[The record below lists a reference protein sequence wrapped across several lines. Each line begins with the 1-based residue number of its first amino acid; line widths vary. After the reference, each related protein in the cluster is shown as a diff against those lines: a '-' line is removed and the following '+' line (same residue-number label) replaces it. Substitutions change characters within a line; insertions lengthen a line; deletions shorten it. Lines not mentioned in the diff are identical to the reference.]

1 MRHRSPVVLALLVV
15 AALAGAAAPASG
27 STAGTAV
34 TAALAGGP
42 LALAVAQP
50 SVAYS
55 FGLDGQDQAQA
66 QVVGLEPSDNTGTGN
81 GWDVTV
87 VSTALANGSGQV
99 VPSSWS
105 LVLNG
110 SAISPS
116 ATTGLTPAANGP
128 GTYTLPSGNTATYP
142 LAVPGVHGG
151 SNPTPAVVYSAA
163 AGSGMG
169 DFVLPADLWLSVPA
183 NALAGSYS
191 ATLTWAVAQ
200 GPGVASSGAV
210 AYDNQVVAD
219 GAVDFWPLDDA
230 SGASSATNVVNSSQA
245 GTVGSGVTLG
255 QPGPVPPQTAAAFNG
270 KGDIGTPA
278 NPSSSSGFSVVVWYN
293 LEGKLP
299 TNNPRLVA
307 NSHVDGNGGGGFELF
322 VVGVGGNNWVVGSVC
337 WSVGQTPH
345 GTGGG
350 TLCTGQ
356 VSTSGWHMLAATW
369 TGSTLAVYQDGALV
383 GTLAYSGSLAPGP
396 EDVALG
402 YDPDYSSDY
411 YTGDMADVALFTSA
425 LSAAQVAHLYESA

>member
-1 MRHRSPVVLALLVV
+1 
-15 AALAGAAAPASG
+15 
-27 STAGTAV
+27 
-34 TAALAGGP
+34 
-42 LALAVAQP
+42 
-50 SVAYS
+50 VAYS

-200 GPGVASSGAV
+200 GPGVAGTLSAPTGLIAQWLNATSAQLGWRAVSGATGYAIYRNGTKIATTTATGYTDTTTNTSSPSYTV
-210 AYDNQVVAD
+210 AAE
-219 GAVDFWPLDDA
+219 
-230 SGASSATNVVNSSQA
+230 S
-245 GTVGSGVTLG
+245 
-255 QPGPVPPQTAAAFNG
+255 
-270 KGDIGTPA
+270 
-278 NPSSSSGFSVVVWYN
+278 
-293 LEGKLP
+293 
-299 TNNPRLVA
+299 
-307 NSHVDGNGGGGFELF
+307 
-322 VVGVGGNNWVVGSVC
+322 
-337 WSVGQTPH
+337 
-345 GTGGG
+345 
-350 TLCTGQ
+350 
-356 VSTSGWHMLAATW
+356 
-369 TGSTLAVYQDGALV
+369 GSTIGPQSVPYVLAGLTERRQRIAK
-383 GTLAYSGSLAPGP
+383 TAIR
-396 EDVALG
+396 
-402 YDPDYSSDY
+402 
-411 YTGDMADVALFTSA
+411 TT
-425 LSAAQVAHLYESA
+425 